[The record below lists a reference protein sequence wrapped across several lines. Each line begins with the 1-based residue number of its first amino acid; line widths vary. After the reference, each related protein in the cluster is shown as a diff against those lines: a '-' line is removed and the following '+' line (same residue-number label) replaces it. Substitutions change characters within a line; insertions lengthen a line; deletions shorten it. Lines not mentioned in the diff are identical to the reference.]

1 MTTSVSSYLDKIERI
16 KSGIFVEA
24 ERIIKENEKE
34 ILDLL
39 RYDQLFNKGIDGT
52 GKKMK
57 PYAESTKKLKRK
69 TGLPTDRRTL
79 YQTGKHYSNF
89 YTEVRK
95 QTLHILNDTKAKNGF
110 DLGEYLNLRN
120 GGKVYKLTKENN
132 DYINDQIIFPKLIEW
147 VYNQII

>member
-1 MTTSVSSYLDKIERI
+1 MTTAVSSYLDKIERI
-16 KSGIFVEA
+16 KSDIFVEA

-57 PYAESTKKLKRK
+57 PYTESTKKLKRK
-69 TGLPTDRRTL
+69 TGLPTDRSTL
-79 YQTGKHYSNF
+79 YQTGKYYSNF

-110 DLGEYLNLRN
+110 DLGEYLNLSN

-132 DYINDQIIFPKLIEW
+132 DHINDQIIFPKLIEW
-147 VYNQII
+147 VYNQLI